1 MGSMG
6 WPILAIR
13 EINLALTVSGFV
25 FTVSCSLRELDLE
38 RRADSPN
45 LKGTDAEG
53 DTTGS
58 AEMLSAAGTGEG
70 AAEPREPTL
79 CPSEPG
85 SRANLT

>member
-1 MGSMG
+1 MD
-6 WPILAIR
+6 
-13 EINLALTVSGFV
+13 NLWTIK
-25 FTVSCSLRELDLE
+25 ELD
-38 RRADSPN
+38 ATAVSHPN